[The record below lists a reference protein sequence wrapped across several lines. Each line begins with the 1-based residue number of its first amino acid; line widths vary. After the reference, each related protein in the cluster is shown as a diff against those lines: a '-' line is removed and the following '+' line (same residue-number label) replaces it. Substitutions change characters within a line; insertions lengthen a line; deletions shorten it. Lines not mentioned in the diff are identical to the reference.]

1 MSMILQILERT
12 PPWVFVLFV
21 VLLVLGTLQTRTR
34 ELGRPR
40 VALMPAIFLPLSMW
54 GIWSAFGTSAFA
66 YGGWVAGIGAA
77 VRLNH
82 YARLPRQVTY
92 SAGARLFRVEGSWIP
107 LAMMMA
113 IFFTRYAIAVATAM
127 QPALKDM
134 PGFAAA
140 VGFAYG
146 LFSGSF
152 LARALRILAAARAA
166 LATESEP

>member
-1 MSMILQILERT
+1 MILQILTRT
-12 PPWVFVLFV
+12 PPWVFVLFA
-21 VLLVLGTLQTRTR
+21 VLLVLGTLQARPR

-54 GIWSAFGTSAFA
+54 GIWSALGPSEFA
-66 YGGWVAGIGAA
+66 YGGWVAGVGAA
-77 VRLNH
+77 VLLNH
-82 YARLPRQVTY
+82 YTRFPRQVSY
-92 SAGARLFRVEGSWIP
+92 SANTRLFRVEGSWMP

-127 QPALKDM
+127 QPALKGM
-134 PGFAAA
+134 PAFAAA

-152 LARALRILAAARAA
+152 LARALRILAAARGT
-166 LATESEP
+166 LAPESKP

>member
-1 MSMILQILERT
+1 MILQILQRT

-21 VLLVLGTLQTRTR
+21 ALLVLGALQYRPR

-54 GIWSAFGTSAFA
+54 VIWNAFGPSAFA
-66 YGGWVAGIGAA
+66 YGGWLAGIGAA
-77 VRLNH
+77 LLLNH
-82 YARLPRQVTY
+82 YTRLPRQVSY
-92 SAGARLFRVEGSWIP
+92 SADTRRFRVEGSWIP
-107 LAMMMA
+107 LSMMMA

-127 QPALKDM
+127 QPELKGM
-134 PGFAAA
+134 PAFAAA

-152 LARALRILAAARAA
+152 LARALRILAAAH
-166 LATESEP
+166 